1 MGKIF
6 KSEKSDFQ
14 CMIRSIWQSGPN
26 RECKLAITDI
36 HRLKDLN
43 DLIKASEKKL
53 AILQKD
59 EKSNFDEVAQE
70 KIILKASIQLA
81 DELNEFLLFE
91 SLVVGVH

>member
-1 MGKIF
+1 
-6 KSEKSDFQ
+6 
-14 CMIRSIWQSGPN
+14 MIRSIWQSGPN
-26 RECKLAITDI
+26 RECKLTITDI

-59 EKSNFDEVAQE
+59 EKSNIDEVAQE

-81 DELNEFLLFE
+81 DELNKFLLFE

>member
-14 CMIRSIWQSGPN
+14 CMIESNWQSGPN
-26 RECKLAITDI
+26 RERKLAITDI

-53 AILQKD
+53 AILQQNP
-59 EKSNFDEVAQE
+59 KSNIDEVAQE
-70 KIILKASIQLA
+70 KNILKVSKQLA
-81 DELNEFLLFE
+81 DELNEFVFFFE
-91 SLVVGVH
+91 MD

>member
-14 CMIRSIWQSGPN
+14 CMIESNWQSGPN
-26 RECKLAITDI
+26 RERKLAITDI

-53 AILQKD
+53 AILQQNP
-59 EKSNFDEVAQE
+59 KSNIDEVAQE
-70 KIILKASIQLA
+70 KNILKASKQLA
-81 DELNEFLLFE
+81 DELNEFVLFFE
-91 SLVVGVH
+91 MD